1 MLVGVNEHEHRDHR
15 QDEDHG
21 KEEDYEEVDS
31 KAGPS
36 GDVLELHQP
45 VGGLADLEA
54 DLRAHTHGA
63 KRLHRAQAVLTV
75 QEARDLGDALRQRA
89 EHHGAV

>member
-31 KAGPS
+31 KAGPW
-36 GDVLELHQP
+36 QP

-54 DLRAHTHGA
+54 DLRRPLAA
-63 KRLHRAQAVLTV
+63 S
-75 QEARDLGDALRQRA
+75 
-89 EHHGAV
+89 GAVRGALVTGALDLVGISKELLMSNCCSSVEPMSCNK

>member
-21 KEEDYEEVDS
+21 KEEDDEEVDS

-54 DLRAHTHGA
+54 DLRRPLAA
-63 KRLHRAQAVLTV
+63 S
-75 QEARDLGDALRQRA
+75 
-89 EHHGAV
+89 GAVRGALVPGALDLDQKSC